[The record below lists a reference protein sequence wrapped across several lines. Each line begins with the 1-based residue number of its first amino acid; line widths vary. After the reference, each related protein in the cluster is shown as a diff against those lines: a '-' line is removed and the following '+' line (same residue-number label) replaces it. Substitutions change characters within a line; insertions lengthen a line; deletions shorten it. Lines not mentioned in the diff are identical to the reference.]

1 MVVTMVT
8 IMMVVIHHCHHL
20 AWCSNQWVVHDEP
33 VNADDVGWYWMASMN
48 LIIGIQGRPGGEERT
63 QLGSISFRPS
73 HCSSP
78 PSIKH
83 AYFVIVGCCFCCC
96 YLFYLRPPGLQRAR
110 PDSLQAAAA
119 SSATT
124 RELWINNL
132 VFCFSS
138 ELSHLDGAVGE
149 PNLPKKFTF

>member
-1 MVVTMVT
+1 MTPDDTQELYKGT
-8 IMMVVIHHCHHL
+8 IQKITNLFLFCFIPVEMTPDDTQELYKGTIQKIIDRWRENEALKDPDVDWVSSQILFLLLSLFLL
-20 AWCSNQWVVHDEP
+20 A
-33 VNADDVGWYWMASMN
+33 
-48 LIIGIQGRPGGEERT
+48 
-63 QLGSISFRPS
+63 
-73 HCSSP
+73 
-78 PSIKH
+78 
-83 AYFVIVGCCFCCC
+83 VIVLVIVFIGGCCC
-96 YLFYLRPPGLQRAR
+96 YCYSWRPPGLQRAR